1 MCSQVLADS
10 SQNIADNDS
19 LIAEMENVYED
30 SFECESDIIIQK
42 LKEKLKEKDQIIALN
57 IQKIKELEHINVKL
71 KIGLADNV
79 LAVSS

>member
-10 SQNIADNDS
+10 SQNIADSDS
-19 LIAEMENVYED
+19 LITEMENVYED